1 MGVGGLAWL
10 KPRGARGTTTLQ
22 RGHDEMQP
30 PTAMAQPPALAPGVM
45 LRSRYMIEGYIG
57 GGGFGHIYRARDM
70 ALGHLRA
77 VKEALSRDPN
87 AQRQF
92 QLEAEFLLNARHPNL
107 VRAYSVFESA
117 GRLYL
122 VMDYVDGQTLED
134 LAIEA
139 IKRTH
144 RPPVESQVLDWML
157 PICDAVHEL
166 HAQPTPIIHRDIKPA
181 NIKLSATLNI
191 PILIDLGL
199 AKLFAQGTQTIVA
212 ALAFTPGYA
221 PPEQYQAIGATDQRT
236 DVYGLGATLYYLL
249 TGYQPVEAPARI
261 SAQAL
266 PTPRERNPLLSERV
280 NALVLRAMSLDP
292 NDRFQSAKELEREL
306 IVCRAALAASATGAT
321 ATAQTRSCG
330 RCGCVSPAEARF
342 CMRCGDALWDEPWQ
356 TAQIPAI
363 SGAGAS
369 ARPAP
374 TPPAA
379 RPAPRAPAP
388 PMLAR
393 PTQPPAAAWPAQR
406 GAPRPQPRVGRVAR
420 VDDGGQVGARAAA
433 FAATPALWRDPATW
447 LTPLDQ
453 APPATMQEAQV
464 SLAAFVAVICVALS
478 LTAPFSGAMSVF
490 VAPGLAL
497 GAWSLAHAS
506 ETPAP
511 REFRWLAIAA
521 LVVGGLWLLGLIL
534 HTALALR

>member
-1 MGVGGLAWL
+1 
-10 KPRGARGTTTLQ
+10 
-22 RGHDEMQP
+22 MQP
-30 PTAMAQPPALAPGVM
+30 STAMAQPPALAPGVM
-45 LRSRYMIEGYIG
+45 LRNRYMIEGYIG

-77 VKEALSRDPN
+77 IKEAFSRDPH

-107 VRAYSVFESA
+107 VRGYSVFEST

-122 VMDYVDGQTLED
+122 VMDYVNGHTLED
-134 LAIEA
+134 LAIET

-144 RPPVESQVLDWML
+144 RPPVETQVLDWMQ
-157 PICDAVHEL
+157 PICDAVEEL
-166 HAQPTPIIHRDIKPA
+166 HAQPAPIIHRDIKPA
-181 NIKLSATLNI
+181 NIKLSATQNI

-199 AKLFAQGTQTIVA
+199 AKLFALGTQTIVA

-280 NALVLRAMSLDP
+280 SAMVLRAMALDP
-292 NDRFQSAKELEREL
+292 NERFQSAKDLEREL
-306 IVCRAALAASATGAT
+306 IACRVALSASPAGAVALASRGCA
-321 ATAQTRSCG
+321 
-330 RCGCVSPAEARF
+330 RCGCVSPADARF

-356 TAQIPAI
+356 TAQMPAMP
-363 SGAGAS
+363 AVAAS
-369 ARPAP
+369 ARP

-379 RPAPRAPAP
+379 RPAAQGIAP
-388 PMLAR
+388 PILAR
-393 PTQPPAAAWPAQR
+393 PTQPPQAAWPATPPQR
-406 GAPRPQPRVGRVAR
+406 PHPHAGRVAR
-420 VDDGGQVGARAAA
+420 RDVGEMVGARAAA
-433 FAATPALWRDPATW
+433 FAIAPTLWRDPATW
-447 LTPLDQ
+447 LTRLDE
-453 APPATMQEAQV
+453 APPATPQEAQV

-478 LTAPFSGAMSVF
+478 LTAPFSAAMSVF
-490 VAPGLAL
+490 AAPGLAL
-497 GAWSLAHAS
+497 GAWSLAHAG

-521 LVVGGLWLLGLIL
+521 LTIGGLWLLALIL
-534 HTALALR
+534 HFALALR

>member
-1 MGVGGLAWL
+1 MGVGALAWL
-10 KPRGARGTTTLQ
+10 KPRGARDGATLQ

-30 PTAMAQPPALAPGVM
+30 PTTMAQPPALAPGVM

-77 VKEALSRDPN
+77 IKEAFSRDPH

-107 VRAYSVFESA
+107 VRAYSVFESN

-144 RPPVESQVLDWML
+144 RPPVETQVLDWML

-166 HAQPTPIIHRDIKPA
+166 HAQPAPIIHRDIKPA

-280 NALVLRAMSLDP
+280 NAVVLRAMALDP
-292 NDRFQSAKELEREL
+292 NDRFQSAKDLEREL
-306 IVCRAALAASATGAT
+306 IACRAALAASAAGVATT
-321 ATAQTRSCG
+321 ATTRSCG

-356 TAQIPAI
+356 TAQMPAVGGV
-363 SGAGAS
+363 GAT

-379 RPAPRAPAP
+379 RPAPQVARP
-388 PMLAR
+388 PILAR
-393 PTQPPAAAWPAQR
+393 PTQPPAAAWP
-406 GAPRPQPRVGRVAR
+406 
-420 VDDGGQVGARAAA
+420 
-433 FAATPALWRDPATW
+433 
-447 LTPLDQ
+447 
-453 APPATMQEAQV
+453 
-464 SLAAFVAVICVALS
+464 
-478 LTAPFSGAMSVF
+478 
-490 VAPGLAL
+490 
-497 GAWSLAHAS
+497 
-506 ETPAP
+506 
-511 REFRWLAIAA
+511 
-521 LVVGGLWLLGLIL
+521 
-534 HTALALR
+534 

>member
-1 MGVGGLAWL
+1 
-10 KPRGARGTTTLQ
+10 
-22 RGHDEMQP
+22 
-30 PTAMAQPPALAPGVM
+30 MAQPPALAPGVM

-77 VKEALSRDPN
+77 VKEAFSRDPN

-321 ATAQTRSCG
+321 ATAPTRSCG

-379 RPAPRAPAP
+379 RPTPRAPAP

-393 PTQPPAAAWPAQR
+393 PTQPPAAAW
-406 GAPRPQPRVGRVAR
+406 
-420 VDDGGQVGARAAA
+420 
-433 FAATPALWRDPATW
+433 
-447 LTPLDQ
+447 
-453 APPATMQEAQV
+453 
-464 SLAAFVAVICVALS
+464 
-478 LTAPFSGAMSVF
+478 
-490 VAPGLAL
+490 
-497 GAWSLAHAS
+497 
-506 ETPAP
+506 
-511 REFRWLAIAA
+511 
-521 LVVGGLWLLGLIL
+521 
-534 HTALALR
+534 

>member
-1 MGVGGLAWL
+1 MGVAALAWL
-10 KPRGARGTTTLQ
+10 KLRGARGTTTLQ
-22 RGHDEMQP
+22 RGQDEMQP
-30 PTAMAQPPALAPGVM
+30 STAMAQPPALAPGVM
-45 LRSRYMIEGYIG
+45 LRNRYMIEGYIG

-70 ALGHLRA
+70 ALGHQRA
-77 VKEALSRDPN
+77 IKEAFSRDPN

-107 VRAYSVFESA
+107 VRGYSVFEST

-122 VMDYVDGQTLED
+122 VMDYVNGHTLED
-134 LAIEA
+134 LAIET

-144 RPPVESQVLDWML
+144 RPPIETQALDWMQ

-221 PPEQYQAIGATDQRT
+221 PPEQYQAVGATDQRT

-280 NALVLRAMSLDP
+280 NAMVLRAMALDP
-292 NDRFQSAKELEREL
+292 NERFQTAKDLEREL
-306 IVCRAALAASATGAT
+306 IACRAQLSASPAGVAMATS
-321 ATAQTRSCG
+321 RSCG
-330 RCGCVSPAEARF
+330 RCGCASPAEARF
-342 CMRCGDALWDEPWQ
+342 CMRCGEALWDEPWQ
-356 TAQIPAI
+356 TAQMPAMPVVAAI
-363 SGAGAS
+363 
-369 ARPAP
+369 ARPAA
-374 TPPAA
+374 AA
-379 RPAPRAPAP
+379 RPAPPV
-388 PMLAR
+388 LTR
-393 PTQPPAAAWPAQR
+393 PTQPPQVAWPATPPQR
-406 GAPRPQPRVGRVAR
+406 PSPHVGWGARGEVG
-420 VDDGGQVGARAAA
+420 GLVGAGAAA
-433 FAATPALWRDPATW
+433 FAAAPVLWSDPASW
-447 LTPLDQ
+447 LTRLDQ
-453 APPATMQEAQV
+453 APPATPQEAQV
-464 SLAAFVAVICVALS
+464 SLAAVVAVICVALS
-478 LTAPFSGAMSVF
+478 LTAPFSAAMSIF
-490 VAPGLAL
+490 AAPGLAL
-497 GAWSLAHAS
+497 GAWSLAHAG

-511 REFRWLAIAA
+511 REFRWLAIGA
-521 LVVGGLWLLGLIL
+521 LAIGGLWLLALLL
-534 HTALALR
+534 HFALALR